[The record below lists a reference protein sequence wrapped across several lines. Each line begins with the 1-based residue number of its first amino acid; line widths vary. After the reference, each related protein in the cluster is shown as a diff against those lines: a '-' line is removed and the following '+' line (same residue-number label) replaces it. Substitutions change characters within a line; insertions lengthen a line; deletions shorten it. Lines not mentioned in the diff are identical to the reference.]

1 MAVRFPLL
9 SCLLC
14 AAAQAQAECAR
25 EDVQFYLDKGF
36 TQEQVTKLCAPAG
49 RPAPPPSSRYRAYAD
64 EYVDRRSEEYTAR
77 MRLEHEVTLRNSIEA
92 AGVRVDDG
100 HLHYIHKDCVSEG
113 NQVNR
118 DILLEACPE
127 VQFRIRLAGLAIDE
141 EEHRR
146 RFWFGPPRIR
156 VSGRIER
163 RPLPGGF
170 DHIPD
175 EYHRELLRA
184 KLERGPTTGIPLRRG
199 TDFRF
204 ARTALRDIVDF
215 ETRRAERRAQEP
227 GGPAADDPLAG
238 VDELLN

>member
-1 MAVRFPLL
+1 MTVRIPLL

-25 EDVQFYLDKGF
+25 EDVQFYLDRGF
-36 TQEQVTKLCAPAG
+36 TQEQVTKLCAPAAAPA
-49 RPAPPPSSRYRAYAD
+49 RPAAQRYRAYAD
-64 EYVDRRSEEYTAR
+64 EYVDRQSEEYTAR
-77 MRLEHEVTLRNSIEA
+77 MRLEHEVSLRNSIEA
-92 AGVRVDDG
+92 AGVRVGDG

-127 VQFRIRLAGLAIDE
+127 VQFRIRLAGLAVDE

-146 RFWFGPPRIR
+146 RFLFGQPLIR
-156 VSGRIER
+156 VTGAIER
-163 RPLPGGF
+163 SPLPGGF

-175 EYHRELLRA
+175 EYHRRLLRA
-184 KLERGPTTGIPLRRG
+184 KLERGPTTRIPLRRG
-199 TDFRF
+199 VDFRF
-204 ARTALRDIVDF
+204 ARAALQDIVDF
-215 ETRRAERRAQEP
+215 ETRRAGRRAEEP
-227 GGPAADDPLAG
+227 GGAAADDPLAG